1 MSILRYILYLC
12 TVKISILTYM
22 ENIYM
27 LSDAEIINRISAKIK
42 ELRLKQNISRQ
53 DMASTSDVSVSS
65 IARMEDGEIKSFESF
80 LRIIRSL
87 GKMEL
92 FMPLL
97 QEEEISPNE
106 YYKMVQS
113 AKAKQRKRASR
124 SNNNNIGQEDSEW

>member
-1 MSILRYILYLC
+1 
-12 TVKISILTYM
+12 
-22 ENIYM
+22 M

-53 DMASTSDVSVSS
+53 DMASTSDVSESS

-113 AKAKQRKRASR
+113 AKTKQRKRASR
-124 SNNNNIGQEDSEW
+124 SNNNNNEQEGSEW

>member
-1 MSILRYILYLC
+1 
-12 TVKISILTYM
+12 
-22 ENIYM
+22 M
-27 LSDAEIINRISAKIK
+27 LSDAEITNRISAKIK

-53 DMASTSDVSVSS
+53 DMATTSGVSVSS

-106 YYKMVQS
+106 YYKMMQS
-113 AKAKQRKRASR
+113 AKTKQRKRASR
-124 SNNNNIGQEDSEW
+124 SNNNLNEQEDSEW

>member
-1 MSILRYILYLC
+1 
-12 TVKISILTYM
+12 
-22 ENIYM
+22 M
-27 LSDAEIINRISAKIK
+27 LSDAEITSRISAKIK

-53 DMASTSDVSVSS
+53 DMANTSGVSVSS

-97 QEEEISPNE
+97 QEEEISPNQ

-113 AKAKQRKRASR
+113 AKSGQRKRASR
-124 SNNNNIGQEDSEW
+124 TNNNNNGQEDSEW

>member
-1 MSILRYILYLC
+1 
-12 TVKISILTYM
+12 
-22 ENIYM
+22 M
-27 LSDAEIINRISAKIK
+27 LSDAEITNRISAKIK

-53 DMASTSDVSVSS
+53 DMASTSGVSVSS
-65 IARMEDGEIKSFESF
+65 IARIEDGEIKSFESF

-113 AKAKQRKRASR
+113 AKTKQRKRASR
-124 SNNNNIGQEDSEW
+124 SNNNNNRQENPEW

>member
-1 MSILRYILYLC
+1 
-12 TVKISILTYM
+12 
-22 ENIYM
+22 M
-27 LSDAEIINRISAKIK
+27 LSDAELTNRISAKIK

-53 DMASTSDVSVSS
+53 DMAASTGVSVSS

-80 LRIIRSL
+80 LRIMRSL
-87 GKMEL
+87 GKIEV

-106 YYKMVQS
+106 YYKMVHS

-124 SNNNNIGQEDSEW
+124 SNNNNTEQEDSEW